1 MGCHFLLQG
10 IFLTQGLNLGLLLG
24 SQILYHGATCRA
36 PFLRADT
43 NSDFIPFSE
52 DCVCGKALR
61 RESQGPEASAPGCRY
76 LGGLTNPDAGHS
88 SVHLPEVKLNPFY
101 GFFSNWNPD
110 LPKAGSQ
117 VSPPGAQMKGRCPGS
132 ARESGAQQEQL
143 REGNLD
149 GAQGGPLSTSSPDRA
164 QTGLIKIN
172 SETEQ
177 EERSQPDAGRAG
189 TTASRRG
196 ATCCRLA
203 EEPRATLDL
212 GDLRPCPQSRI

>member
-1 MGCHFLLQG
+1 M
-10 IFLTQGLNLGLLLG
+10 
-24 SQILYHGATCRA
+24 
-36 PFLRADT
+36 
-43 NSDFIPFSE
+43 
-52 DCVCGKALR
+52 CGKALG

-76 LGGLTNPDAGHS
+76 LWGLTNPDAGHS

-149 GAQGGPLSTSSPDRA
+149 GAQGGPLSIGAPVHLFTGSRPDGAYQNKQRNRAGEKPAGRGEGGDHSEPERCVRPAAAWLRSRA
-164 QTGLIKIN
+164 QRWTWETWVPAPKVE
-172 SETEQ
+172 SEKCDVNEGHFL
-177 EERSQPDAGRAG
+177 EIRD
-189 TTASRRG
+189 
-196 ATCCRLA
+196 
-203 EEPRATLDL
+203 
-212 GDLRPCPQSRI
+212 